1 MFWKLKSRKKNAFV
15 LLEVLTALSLLAFF
29 MPSLFKNQKIYRRE
43 IEKLSFYNAF
53 ECAFKEQVFNLYE
66 KIHED
71 KYFEQIENI
80 HLTPLETQYSET
92 LVNGKSYETLL
103 ILERDFE
110 NEKADNYQV
119 KASLKVIGLPYE
131 RKSYESNIQNFYL
144 KKD

>member
-1 MFWKLKSRKKNAFV
+1 MFWKLKNRKKNAFV

-29 MPSLFKNQKIYRRE
+29 MPSLFKNQKIYRHE

-71 KYFEQIENI
+71 KYFEQIENV
-80 HLTPLETQYSET
+80 HLVPLETQYSAT
-92 LVNGKSYETLL
+92 FVNGKSYETLL